1 MRRFKQ
7 MKILL
12 ALISVEFVIISMLWF
27 RLKNKQQ
34 SKASQVVE
42 LLSRVDHSLNTT
54 VSSIQNTNQ
63 RLGEVIDI
71 LDGEMRIM
79 NEELS
84 KMSNDDDQDTF

>member
-1 MRRFKQ
+1 